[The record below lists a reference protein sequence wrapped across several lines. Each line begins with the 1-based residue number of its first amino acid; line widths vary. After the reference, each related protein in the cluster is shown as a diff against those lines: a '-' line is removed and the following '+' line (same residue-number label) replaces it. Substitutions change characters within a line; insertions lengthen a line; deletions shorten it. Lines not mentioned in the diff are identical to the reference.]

1 MNKLNYKIETSK
13 TDRRIFF
20 TSSIMV
26 FIILLLT
33 ATQFGVPDLE
43 LDNHLLSKT
52 ENLIETDF
60 WNVNIDSLETDQEY
74 FNNMAY
80 YLMDE
85 GYIWEVV
92 ELLDQFKLIEGIA
105 MKYILLFSFLT
116 VGAAQSYDWDDE
128 KKIRGRRS
136 AEKMENMIVW
146 RLTDELDLSIDQAE
160 KFFPRFREHRKNL
173 EEIGRQEREMI

>member
-1 MNKLNYKIETSK
+1 MIEIEKRITLQKKEAVNTNVDEFMNKLNYKIETSK

-43 LDNHLLSKT
+43 LDNHLLSRT

-85 GYIWEVV
+85 GYIWEAV
-92 ELLDQFKLIEGIA
+92 ELLDQFKLI
-105 MKYILLFSFLT
+105 
-116 VGAAQSYDWDDE
+116 
-128 KKIRGRRS
+128 
-136 AEKMENMIVW
+136 
-146 RLTDELDLSIDQAE
+146 
-160 KFFPRFREHRKNL
+160 RKESL
-173 EEIGRQEREMI
+173 